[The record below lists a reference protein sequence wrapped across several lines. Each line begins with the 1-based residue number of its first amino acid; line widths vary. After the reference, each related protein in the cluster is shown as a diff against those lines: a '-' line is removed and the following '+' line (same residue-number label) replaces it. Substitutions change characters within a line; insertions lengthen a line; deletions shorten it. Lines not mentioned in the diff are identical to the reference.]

1 MPKALHFSDNDK
13 KEIFRLYEGGSTYSE
28 MARQYGV
35 DRSVITKLLGRNG
48 YAART
53 MSDIKRKYT
62 LNEDYFDVISE
73 NQAYILGLLF
83 ADGHNN
89 TSRGEVVLQLELSDR
104 EVLEL
109 INLEIGSNRPLR
121 TVVLKDP
128 KHAHQSR
135 LCVASR
141 RMSACLASLGMTHDK
156 TYTLEYPA
164 WLPQDMQRHFIRGY
178 VDGDGY
184 VSNGECSIIGTKAFC
199 DGVAFVLAETLGVT
213 TTMRLR
219 GNKGIHAEL
228 RVSGRLQCRKV
239 YEWLYSD
246 ASLYIRRKREVAMK
260 CLEFPPN
267 RKKDVRLCSVDGC
280 RRTHHARGF
289 CQLHYYRTT
298 KGKRHF
304 TVARGTQR
312 A

>member
-1 MPKALHFSDNDK
+1 MPKAIHFADNDK
-13 KEIFRLYEGGSTYSE
+13 KEIFRRYEGGSTYSE
-28 MARQYGV
+28 IARQYGV

-48 YAART
+48 YVTRA

-89 TSRGEVVLQLELSDR
+89 TSRGEVVLQLQLSDR
-104 EVLEL
+104 EVLER
-109 INLEIGSNRPLR
+109 INREIGSNRPLR
-121 TVVLKDP
+121 AVVLKDP

-135 LCVASR
+135 LSVASR
-141 RMSACLASLGMTHDK
+141 KMSDRLASIGMMHNK

-184 VSNGECSIIGTKAFC
+184 TSKDECSIIGTKTFC
-199 DGVAFVLAETLGVT
+199 DGVASVLSETLGVT
-213 TTMRLR
+213 TTMRPR

-228 RVSGRLQCRKV
+228 RVGGRLQCRKL

-246 ASLYIRRKREVAMK
+246 ASLYMRRKREVAMK
-260 CLEFPPN
+260 SLECPPN
-267 RKKDVRLCSVDGC
+267 RKKDVRLCSVNGC
-280 RRTHHARGF
+280 RRTHHAQGF
-289 CQLHYYRTT
+289 CQLHYHRVT
-298 KGKRHF
+298 KGKRQF
-304 TVARGTQR
+304 TVARGT
-312 A
+312 